1 MTACKSPRP
10 SRSQFALSD
19 PRPVNRSTVSSGPR
33 ATFSG
38 EFCGQLAVVSRLP
51 DPADREFSK
60 LFGEDDE
67 ATDED
72 ELNKAQQS
80 GENGEHAHP

>member
-1 MTACKSPRP
+1 V
-10 SRSQFALSD
+10 F
-19 PRPVNRSTVSSGPR
+19 
-33 ATFSG
+33 
-38 EFCGQLAVVSRLP
+38 RLP
-51 DPADREFSK
+51 DPADRESSK